1 MDQQKILYKYYKG
14 SDGLKS
20 LQSSWKALVDID
32 DASELL
38 HSYEWLLSYLEAL
51 SDDPESL
58 IFYCAYINEKLV
70 AIFPL
75 ILKKTKIYG
84 ISISTLCFP
93 NHSHITLHDFVMA
106 STYRVKANV
115 VNGLISALRNEAE
128 IKWDFIVFSSVIE
141 GSNTQTQIDH
151 ERMPLTIKISIDNSY
166 SIDCS
171 ETYEQTVSHI
181 PGNFRRNI
189 ARLERKAI
197 KQGEL
202 GFKSIKLSDD
212 TYDEYIKQFI
222 DIEDDSWKGDN
233 KSSIKSSDVFIN
245 YYHALKRNFNDDNP
259 CVINFLTQNGEL
271 IAGQFAILYKNRLN
285 LLKIGFRSKYSNI
298 GPGNILLS
306 YTLKDCID
314 NSNCTNVNII
324 TAPKWADKWKNNS
337 KPVFTYYIFNKT
349 ARGIACYYFYK
360 CLPFIKKTLTNI
372 KQYVQTSEKS
382 IK

>member
-1 MDQQKILYKYYKG
+1 MDKQKILYKRYEG

-20 LQSSWKALVDID
+20 LQSAWKALVDID
-32 DASELL
+32 NAGEFL
-38 HSYEWLLSYLEAL
+38 HSYEWQLSYLEAL
-51 SDDPESL
+51 SEDPESV
-58 IFYCAYINEKLV
+58 IFYCAYINEKLAAV
-70 AIFPL
+70 FPL
-75 ILKKTKIYG
+75 ILKKTKAYG
-84 ISISTLCFP
+84 ISVSTLHLP
-93 NHSHITLHDFVMA
+93 SHSHITLHDIVISSA
-106 STYRVKANV
+106 YRAKTDV
-115 VNGLISALRNEAE
+115 VNGLVSALRNDTE

-141 GSNTQTQIDH
+141 GSNTQIQIDH
-151 ERMPLTIKISIDNSY
+151 EKTALTIKISIDNSY
-166 SIDCS
+166 SINCS
-171 ETYEQTVSHI
+171 ETYEQTISHI

-202 GFKSIKLSDD
+202 GFRRIKLSDD
-212 TYDEYIKQFI
+212 KSNEYINQFI

-245 YYHALKRNFNDDNP
+245 YYHALKRNFNNENP
-259 CVINFLTQNGEL
+259 CVINFLTQNNQL

-306 YTLKDCID
+306 YTLNDCID
-314 NSNCTNVNII
+314 NLNCTTVNII

-372 KQYVQTSEKS
+372 KKYIQPQRKEPK
-382 IK
+382 